1 MGNQTGKMQQSPLF
15 SVVILHYNQPDYWR
29 EAVLSVLR
37 QDYPALELVFQD
49 DASTTFVREDVE
61 TFIEEHKQEN
71 LQHYVVQSNPQNEGT
86 AENCDNGAAA
96 CTGEYILFLDGD
108 DALAEDSVVSEF
120 VAAFAKLPDSENIV
134 TANCAHCDESL
145 SVKRIRWQEEDIR
158 KLNSLTARQQYE
170 EMYTNCFPVPSCTV
184 YRRCIFEQCGGFQV
198 PYIHFCQDGY
208 FFCHVSRLGNKFHV
222 LNFVSSKHR
231 AGGIAHSSGKKL
243 TPNQIALIVEFMRIG
258 EMEYMPYLGGL
269 SAELRDNILQR
280 YYDNMMSYR
289 AATNDFSYGVP
300 EPAYTLLRQWA
311 EENKIPCDFRKG
323 HLTFS
328 AEEAL
333 WSKPKKA
340 ALSIFS
346 GKKDCCGCT
355 ACATACPHKA
365 IEMREDAQGFV
376 YPYIDESVCVNCGI
390 CRRICPMNNQPVREL
405 LEPKAYYAVKN
416 KNQKIRRTSRS
427 GGFFYAAACQI
438 LQLGGT
444 VYGAAFDTDLVV
456 RHIRID
462 KKQDLHRLQ
471 GSKYV
476 QSVMGECYKQVQLD
490 LEQGKEV
497 LFSGTACQI
506 DGLMHFLSLRKCGTE
521 NLLTIDIVCHGA
533 PSPLILREYL
543 ADAELRHRKKLAAF
557 DFRDKDR
564 GWRAHAESFTF
575 FADKRKEKAFD
586 TPNFTTLFYDH
597 VMLRPACYHCPYTR
611 YERVSDITIADF
623 WGVELSMPEFD
634 DDKGVSLVMPH
645 TEKGMK
651 LFGDI
656 SERLECRETSRED
669 CIQPCLQ
676 EPSACSAGYDAFWNL
691 HAKYDFTRLFEH
703 WQEVKKSIPPLP
715 SWKRPFY
722 VKKKEQ
728 LAPVRRVG
736 ILTFHQAH
744 NYGAMLQAW
753 ALTHYINSMGYQAE
767 IINYHSAEV
776 SRLYRFIPWQLRPP
790 VKRILKEYPL
800 KTAIKICLKELWR
813 LRPVVRVWW
822 KRRDSFKRF
831 MNQYLHCHGKGLSL
845 RQLKDLPYD
854 AVICG
859 SDQIWVTQDPAYY
872 AGFET
877 KARKIAYAPSIGN
890 RQFPVEMHSTI
901 YRWLRD
907 FDAVSVREQSLAD
920 YLVGLY
926 GCPMPPVTL
935 DPTLLLKAADYNK
948 ITAENQHPEKAYVF
962 VYCVLENDSMVQMAQ
977 AYAQEH
983 GMDIIVLRGFWRD
996 DVKDQIQDA
1005 QSGPEEFLSYI
1016 KNAAYVV
1023 TNSFHGTVFS
1033 ILFHVPF
1040 ASVYPD
1046 GGNNRIDNLL
1056 QALNLQD
1063 RHVAEGELPDVGS
1076 EWTEV
1081 DRKLS
1086 SLRESSDTFLRNAL
1100 KE

>member
-1 MGNQTGKMQQSPLF
+1 MDNQTGKVLRFPLF
-15 SVVILHYNQPDYWR
+15 SVVVLHYNQPDYWR

-49 DASTTFVREDVE
+49 DASATFVQKDVE
-61 TFIEEHKQEN
+61 AFIEEHKREN
-71 LQHYVVQSNPQNEGT
+71 LQRYVVQSNPHNAGT
-86 AENCDNGAAA
+86 AENCDNGVAA
-96 CTGEYILFLDGD
+96 CTGEYVLLDGD
-108 DALAEDSVVSEF
+108 DALAEDDVVSKF
-120 VAAFAKLPDSENIV
+120 VASFAELPDSENIV
-134 TANCAHCDESL
+134 TANCQICDKDM
-145 SVKRIRWQEEDIR
+145 VVHKIFRTAEEC
-158 KLNSLTARQQYE
+158 KELNALTARQQYE
-170 EMYTNCFPVPSCTV
+170 MLYTNFFPIPSCTAF
-184 YRRCIFEQCGGFQV
+184 RRKIFKACGGFKV
-198 PYIHFCQDGY
+198 PDIFFCQDGY
-208 FFCHVSRLGNKFHV
+208 YYCHTARMGHKFHV
-222 LNFVSSKHR
+222 VDFFASKHR
-231 AGGIAHSSGKKL
+231 DGGIASNRTHSLSS
-243 TPNQIALIVEFMRIG
+243 NQILLVVEFLHIG
-258 EMEYMPYLGGL
+258 EKEYFPYLDTF
-269 SAELRDNILQR
+269 SEENRDAIISR
-280 YYDNMMSYR
+280 YYENLSSYR
-289 AATNDFSYGVP
+289 MATDDFTYGIS
-300 EPAYTLLRQWA
+300 EPAYTLLCQWA
-311 EENKIPCDFRKG
+311 KEKGIPCDFRKG

-328 AEEAL
+328 AEDTL

-340 ALSIFS
+340 VLSIFS
-346 GKKDCCGCT
+346 DKKDCCGCT

-365 IEMREDAQGFV
+365 IEMREDEQGFM
-376 YPYIDESVCVNCGI
+376 YPHIDESLCVNCGV
-390 CRRICPMNNQPVREL
+390 CRRICPMNNQSATEL
-405 LEPKAYYAVKN
+405 AAPKAYYAVKN
-416 KNQKIRRTSRS
+416 KNQKVRRISRS
-427 GGFFYAAACQI
+427 GGFFYTAACRI

-444 VYGAAFDTDLVV
+444 VYGAAFDADLVV
-456 RHIRID
+456 RHIRIE

-476 QSVMGECYKQVQLD
+476 QSVMGECYKQTQLD
-490 LEQGKEV
+490 LEQGRKV

-506 DGLMHFLSLRKCGTE
+506 DGLMHFLNMRKCCTD

-543 ADAELRHRKKLAAF
+543 ADVEQSRRKELVAF
-557 DFRDKDR
+557 DFRDKER
-564 GWRAHAESFTF
+564 GWRACVESFTF
-575 FADKRKEKAFD
+575 ESGKKTEKEFSEPKFS
-586 TPNFTTLFYDH
+586 TLFYDH
-597 VMLRPACYHCPYTR
+597 VMLRPACYHCPYTC
-611 YERVSDITIADF
+611 YERVSDVTIADF

-645 TEKGMK
+645 TEKGME

-656 SERLECRETSRED
+656 QAKLECRETSRED

-676 EPSACSAGYDAFWNL
+676 APSACSAGYDIFWDL
-691 HAKYDFTRLFEH
+691 HGKYNFTRLFEH
-703 WQEVKKSIPPLP
+703 WQEAKKSIPPLP
-715 SWKRPFY
+715 SWKRPFH
-722 VKKKEQ
+722 VKKKEKRT
-728 LAPVRRVG
+728 PVQRVG

-753 ALTHYINSMGYQAE
+753 ALTHYINTMGYQAE

-813 LRPVVRVWW
+813 LHPVIRVWW

-831 MNQYLHCHGKGLSL
+831 MNRYLHCHGKGLSL
-845 RQLKDLPYD
+845 RQLNDLPYD

-890 RQFPVEMHSTI
+890 QQFPVEMHSTI

-935 DPTLLLKAADYNK
+935 DPTLLLQASDYNE

-977 AYAQEH
+977 TYAQEH
-983 GMDIIVLRGFWRD
+983 DMDVIVLRGFWRD

-1063 RHVAEGELPDVGS
+1063 RHVAEGQLPGVEA

-1081 DRKLS
+1081 DKKLS